1 MIKTIA
7 IAGAGQ
13 AAGRAVHGL
22 RGAGYDGR
30 IFLVGDESLLPY
42 ERPPLSK
49 GFLTGEQTL
58 DTMLLNS
65 GAFYQDAAVD
75 LVTGRR
81 AQGIDLRDR
90 RLVLEDGLRLEFD
103 ALLLAT
109 GSRARELP
117 GLPTDNSTVFSLRNH
132 ADAIA
137 LQAQLEPGR
146 RIVLIGGGFI
156 GLEVAVSAHK
166 QGCSVTVLEAAPEL
180 LARVL
185 GSEIG
190 RAVEAMLTA
199 AGIDI
204 RKSVRLAGVDLG
216 AAGGARLR
224 LEDGATLDADSV
236 VVGIGAVPNTELAQ
250 SAGLAC
256 DDGILVDAFAAASA
270 PGIFAAGDV
279 TRHPSAFYGRAIRLE
294 TWDNAEKQAIA
305 AVQAMLGQ
313 PKPYD
318 EIPWMWTDLLGRNIQ
333 ILGLAAPCEQRITRG
348 RFGDGPFVSLGLLG
362 GRIVQAIMVDAGR
375 ERRPLTKLMREGNPV
390 APERL
395 ADEALPLRS
404 L

>member
-22 RGAGYDGR
+22 RQAGYDGR
-30 IFLVGDESLLPY
+30 IILVGDEPQLPY

-58 DTMLLNS
+58 EAMLLNAA
-65 GAFYQDAAVD
+65 AFYQDSAVD
-75 LVTGRR
+75 LETGRR
-81 AQGIDLRDR
+81 AQAIDLRDR
-90 RLVLEDGLRLEFD
+90 RLVLQDGRNLAFD

-117 GLPTDNSTVFSLRNH
+117 GLPVNNSTVFSLRNH
-132 ADAIA
+132 ADAVA
-137 LQAQLEPGR
+137 LQAQLKPGR

-166 QGCSVTVLEAAPEL
+166 QGCAVTVLEAAPEL

-190 RAVEAMLTA
+190 QAIEAMLVA
-199 AGIDI
+199 AGIEI
-204 RKSVRLAGVDLG
+204 RKSVRLAGIDLG
-216 AAGGARLR
+216 AAGGARIR
-224 LEDGATLDADSV
+224 LEDGAILEADSV
-236 VVGIGAVPNTELAQ
+236 VVGVGAVPNTELAQ

-256 DDGILVDAFAAASA
+256 DDGILVDAFAATSV

-279 TRHPSAFYGRAIRLE
+279 TRYPSPFYGRAIRLE
-294 TWDNAEKQAIA
+294 TWDNAERQAAA

-313 PKPYD
+313 PKSYD

-348 RFGDGPFVSLGLLG
+348 RFGDGPFISLGLIG

-375 ERRPLTKLMREGNPV
+375 ERRPLTKLMREGTLV
-390 APERL
+390 ALERL
-395 ADEALPLRS
+395 ADEAVPLRT

>member
-22 RGAGYDGR
+22 RQAGYDGR
-30 IFLVGDESLLPY
+30 IFLVGDEKLLPY

-49 GFLTGEQTL
+49 GFLTGEQTF
-58 DTMLLNS
+58 DSMLLNAE
-65 GAFYQDAAVD
+65 AFYQEAGVD
-75 LVTGRR
+75 LVTGQR
-81 AQGIDLRDR
+81 AQGIDLQAR
-90 RLVLEDGLRLEFD
+90 RLVLDDGRNLDFD

-109 GSRARELP
+109 GSRARDLP
-117 GLPTDNSTVFSLRNH
+117 GLPVDNRAIFSLRNH
-132 ADAIA
+132 ADAVA
-137 LQAQLEPGR
+137 LQAQLKPGR

-166 QGCSVTVLEAAPEL
+166 QGCTVTVLEAVPEL

-190 RAVEAMLTA
+190 RAVEAMLVA
-199 AGIDI
+199 AGIDV

-216 AAGGARLR
+216 AAGARIR
-224 LEDGATLDADSV
+224 LEEGAVLEADSV

-256 DDGILVDAFAAASA
+256 DDGILVDAFAATSV

-305 AVQAMLGQ
+305 AVQMMLGQ
-313 PKPYD
+313 PKAYD

-333 ILGLAAPCEQRITRG
+333 ILGLAASCEQRITRG
-348 RFGDGPFVSLGLLG
+348 RFGEGPFVSLGLQA

-375 ERRPLTKLMREGNPV
+375 ERRPLTKLMREGAVVP
-390 APERL
+390 PERL
-395 ADEALPLRS
+395 GDEAVPLRT

>member
-1 MIKTIA
+1 MIRTIA

-22 RGAGYDGR
+22 RQAGYDGG
-30 IFLVGDESLLPY
+30 IILVGDETALPY

-49 GFLTGEQTL
+49 GFLTGEQTFEG
-58 DTMLLNS
+58 MLLN
-65 GAFYQDAAVD
+65 AADFYREANVD
-75 LVTGRR
+75 LVMGRR
-81 AQGIDLRDR
+81 AQSIDLHGRQ
-90 RLVLEDGLRLEFD
+90 LVLEDGRGLAFD

-117 GLPTDNSTVFSLRNH
+117 GLPPDNRVCFSLRNH
-132 ADAIA
+132 ADALA
-137 LQAQLEPGR
+137 LQAQLKPGR

-166 QGCSVTVLEAAPEL
+166 QGCAVTVLEAAPEL

-190 RAVEAMLTA
+190 RAIEEMLTT
-199 AGIDI
+199 AGITI
-204 RKSVRLAGVDLG
+204 RKSVQLAGVDPG
-216 AAGGARLR
+216 ATGARLR
-224 LEDGATLDADSV
+224 LEDGTILEADSI
-236 VVGIGAVPNTELAQ
+236 VVGVGAVPNVELAL

-256 DDGILVDAFAAASA
+256 DDGILVDGFAASSV
-270 PGIFAAGDV
+270 PGIYAAGDV
-279 TRHPSAFYGRAIRLE
+279 TRHPSPFYGRAIRLE
-294 TWDNAEKQAIA
+294 TWDNAEKQASA

-313 PKPYD
+313 PKAYD

-333 ILGLAAPCEQRITRG
+333 ILGLAAPCEQRVTRG
-348 RFGDGPFVSLGLLG
+348 RFGAGPFVSLGLLG

-375 ERRPLTKLMREGNPV
+375 ERRPLTRLMREGIVVP
-390 APERL
+390 PERL
-395 ADEALPLRS
+395 ADEAVALRT